1 MGWGVSGQCAFSLLL
16 PGTYREV
23 FPATA
28 QLSTPL
34 SSESEPLFAVDFS
47 QPSSRP
53 EASTLSSPSRFPS
66 SAPTPCPLS
75 GASWSREG
83 TDQVLTVNGNYQ
95 KASFLPA
102 RRAEVQ
108 IGVLRGNLSLL
119 GPGGR
124 GVHSS
129 DQLLLLLL
137 SRFSHVRKQS
147 SPGVVHRELSLR

>member
-1 MGWGVSGQCAFSLLL
+1 MGWGVSGQCALSLLV
-16 PGTYREV
+16 PGTYMEV

-53 EASTLSSPSRFPS
+53 EAGALSSPSRVPS
-66 SAPTPCPLS
+66 SAPAPYPLS

-83 TDQVLTVNGNYQ
+83 TDQVLTVNRNYRE
-95 KASFLPA
+95 ASFLPA
-102 RRAEVQ
+102 RRAEAQ
-108 IGVLRGNLSLL
+108 IGVLGGNLSLL

-137 SRFSHVRKQS
+137 SRFSRGRLCAT
-147 SPGVVHRELSLR
+147 P